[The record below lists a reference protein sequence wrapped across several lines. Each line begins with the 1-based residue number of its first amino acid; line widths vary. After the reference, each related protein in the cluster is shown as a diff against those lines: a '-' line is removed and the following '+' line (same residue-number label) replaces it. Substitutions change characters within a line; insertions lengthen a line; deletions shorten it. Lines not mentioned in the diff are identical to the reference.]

1 MKRRGRVERSFL
13 AGLFGAAE
21 DDGIARELP
30 SGEPGNMVPGA
41 VPPHL
46 AARIKSSRPLLLTG
60 ANASHL
66 RIRPIVTAPHRW
78 RRSAARVAPAREP
91 CPKPRLKSGHIDLER
106 LLTRYLFAVAALLV
120 FSSCRSATDPEP
132 DLNPS
137 GELVALV
144 SGAVNDDFLA
154 SGSYPPPGPGIANT
168 FASAHPALPP
178 GMYNVMAIRKRG
190 VVHDVVILEL
200 YEMFGPDEYPAR
212 GRFQHD
218 RPNHGST
225 LRN

>member
-1 MKRRGRVERSFL
+1 M
-13 AGLFGAAE
+13 
-21 DDGIARELP
+21 
-30 SGEPGNMVPGA
+30 
-41 VPPHL
+41 
-46 AARIKSSRPLLLTG
+46 
-60 ANASHL
+60 
-66 RIRPIVTAPHRW
+66 
-78 RRSAARVAPAREP
+78 
-91 CPKPRLKSGHIDLER
+91 
-106 LLTRYLFAVAALLV
+106 TRYLFAVAALLV

-132 DLNPS
+132 DLHPS

-154 SGSYPPPGPGIANT
+154 SGSYPPPGPGVANT

-225 LRN
+225 LRNLYIFEEGEIVIAEYTEDRIVGEFDVVAVEQVYGIPRPVPDTVVLSGRFDVPIIPRAE